1 MKFPK
6 PEESAAFI
14 KRHLG
19 SVRLA
24 GITALVVAMSAWTT
38 CSARD
43 ATAKARTGIDEAVAV
58 RAAATRI
65 TQQFVPATT
74 AETDE
79 WARTTAEVAEFG
91 TADALKVS
99 LAQTVSRI
107 GEVAGL
113 TSVRASFVP
122 TDSVGGVEPRNIG
135 ELTFAPASFG
145 LRLEGNGSIGE
156 VARVILRLPP
166 ATEITSL
173 TLGGDGDLKATFQ
186 LAVYQPAGGPQ
197 N

>member
-6 PEESAAFI
+6 PEDAGEFV
-14 KRHLG
+14 KRHVEPIRLG
-19 SVRLA
+19 
-24 GITALVVAMSAWTT
+24 GITALVLAMSVWTT

-43 ATAKARTGIDEAVAV
+43 VTAKARTGIGEAVAV
-58 RAAATRI
+58 RDAATRI
-65 TQQFVPATT
+65 AQQFVPATT

-91 TADALKVS
+91 TVDALKVS

-122 TDSVGGVEPRNIG
+122 ADSAGSVEPRNMG
-135 ELTFAPASFG
+135 ELTFGPASFG

-186 LAVYQPAGGPQ
+186 LAVYQSPGGPQ

>member
-1 MKFPK
+1 VKLPK
-6 PEESAAFI
+6 PEEAGAFV
-14 KRHLG
+14 KRHAE
-19 SVRLA
+19 SVRLG
-24 GITALVVAMSAWTT
+24 GITALVLAMSAWTT

-43 ATAKARTGIDEAVAV
+43 VTAKARTGIDEAVAV

-65 TQQFVPATT
+65 AQQFVPATT

-107 GEVAGL
+107 GEVAGM

-122 TDSVGGVEPRNIG
+122 ADSVGSVEPRNMG

-145 LRLEGNGSIGE
+145 LRLEGNGTVRE

-166 ATEITSL
+166 ATEIISL
-173 TLGGDGDLKATFQ
+173 NLGGAGDLKATFQ
-186 LAVYQPAGGPQ
+186 LAVYQSAGGPQ

>member
-1 MKFPK
+1 VKLPK
-6 PEESAAFI
+6 PEEAGALV
-14 KRHLG
+14 KRHIE
-19 SVRLA
+19 SVRLGA
-24 GITALVVAMSAWTT
+24 ITALVLAMSAWTT

-43 ATAKARTGIDEAVAV
+43 ATAKARAGIDEAVAV

-79 WARTTAEVAEFG
+79 WARTTAEAAEFG

-107 GEVAGL
+107 GEVAGMA
-113 TSVRASFVP
+113 SVRASFVP
-122 TDSVGGVEPRNIG
+122 TDSVGNVEPRNIG

-145 LRLEGNGSIGE
+145 LRLEGNGTVGE

-166 ATEITSL
+166 ATEIVSL
-173 TLGGDGDLKATFQ
+173 NLSGAGDLKATFQ
-186 LAVYQPAGGPQ
+186 LAVYQSAGGPQ